1 MSQGDNQPVHVGLC
15 FWATVTWTLPPQ
27 NVPTTFQQFLPLLM
41 SMHIVNERTIQGRY
55 SCTVFSIRLY
65 RHSKTTSSGRCGRA
79 KAEKLS
85 GFRTVV
91 TQKGFQFGTA
101 HKIIIYDQYSHYCA
115 PVSIYVINDAIT

>member
-65 RHSKTTSSGRCGRA
+65 RHGNTTPLKRYKRT
-79 KAEKLS
+79 EKEVIPQLS
-85 GFRTVV
+85 
-91 TQKGFQFGTA
+91 
-101 HKIIIYDQYSHYCA
+101 
-115 PVSIYVINDAIT
+115 